1 LRVRPEVAIRAHEG
15 LVFHAATGAVSVK
28 ARADSGCRETAST
41 AANSGSTSA
50 AKRVGE
56 VLDRHRDVGG
66 GLVRSRH
73 GEGRA
78 DERVGEARAGEAPLQ
93 LAEAL
98 ALLQRASGQVDQRLD
113 QRLDVVL
120 SAGDGDDGA
129 AVGVPDQDH
138 GAPGIARSIEAM

>member
-1 LRVRPEVAIRAHEG
+1 
-15 LVFHAATGAVSVK
+15 
-28 ARADSGCRETAST
+28 
-41 AANSGSTSA
+41 
-50 AKRVGE
+50 

-113 QRLDVVL
+113 VVL